1 MARRLK
7 QQAVGEHVRR
17 LRVALGMSLRELAAR
32 TDFTPSFIS
41 QVENGRV
48 SPSIGSM
55 EKIAMALDVTIG
67 EFFMAAAHAD
77 GGTVVR
83 AAERQALASAW
94 SDADVAALSPMA
106 SDRRLEPLV
115 VTLAPAGRSGKHP
128 YSRPHEEFLFVLSGE
143 VTLTLGPE
151 VHTLV
156 AGDAATILAGELR
169 LLRNL
174 SDQPAQVLLVAS
186 RETPSS

>member
-1 MARRLK
+1 MPRRLK

-17 LRVALGMSLRELAAR
+17 LRLQLGMSLRELASR
-32 TDFTPSFIS
+32 TGFTPSFIS
-41 QVENGRV
+41 QVENGHV

-55 EKIAMALDVTIG
+55 EKIAMTLDVTIG
-67 EFFMAAAHAD
+67 EFFVAAAQAE
-77 GGTVVR
+77 GGVVVR
-83 AAERQALASAW
+83 AADRQSIASAW
-94 SDADVAALSPMA
+94 SDADVEALSPMA
-106 SDRRLEPLV
+106 PDRRLEPTI

-128 YSRPHEEFLFVLSGE
+128 YAHPREEFMLVLDGE

-169 LLRNL
+169 LFQNL
-174 SDQPAQVLLVAS
+174 SDEPARILVVAS
-186 RETPSS
+186 RDPRQH